1 MHNHNHGA
9 ALHVDRQLSVIKNKA
24 AHQYTSQPDYYVLI
38 VSCERIQIAVILESV
53 TFHVENT
60 LFTLLRINYE
70 YLTSVLTLAC
80 YSLVVFFLFTL
91 LTLRLVDYF
100 FLFLFSLLL
109 YDSSILFGVV
119 VVAFCSIHLTSL
131 LRSIFFFLSMRCVK
145 LFQHF
150 FYWLWFWNSVWSACC
165 DTFLNRLIFCIYIEI
180 NSYSVQSYT
189 EHTLVI
195 TSDNPCA
202 THILVL
208 VVC

>member
-80 YSLVVFFLFTL
+80 YSLVVFF
-91 LTLRLVDYF
+91 F
-100 FLFLFSLLL
+100 FVHFANA
-109 YDSSILFGVV
+109 SIRRIFFCFCFP
-119 VVAFCSIHLTSL
+119 FCSMTRQFYLAS
-131 LRSIFFFLSMRCVK
+131 SSWPFV
-145 LFQHF
+145 LF
-150 FYWLWFWNSVWSACC
+150 
-165 DTFLNRLIFCIYIEI
+165 I
-180 NSYSVQSYT
+180 
-189 EHTLVI
+189 
-195 TSDNPCA
+195 
-202 THILVL
+202 
-208 VVC
+208 